1 MSHPDQDRE
10 RDEPVTV
17 TDKRRVDPQTGEVRD
32 PGPASNGPAPGAFPG
47 ETAEEADKAAE
58 LLGMEVRHVPI
69 DVKTMQPDMN
79 KFKAAIDKN
88 TCMVR
93 SEPKTITFGL
103 RSICFDIFNS

>member
-1 MSHPDQDRE
+1 
-10 RDEPVTV
+10 
-17 TDKRRVDPQTGEVRD
+17 
-32 PGPASNGPAPGAFPG
+32 
-47 ETAEEADKAAE
+47 
-58 LLGMEVRHVPI
+58 MEVRHVPI